1 MAKDSFR
8 SQMETDLLAFGK
20 TVFQQQGNCNLM
32 MELVNKLNMTMKE
45 NVLGKKII
53 KIIGILE
60 KQLK

>member
-1 MAKDSFR
+1 
-8 SQMETDLLAFGK
+8 
-20 TVFQQQGNCNLM
+20 M

-60 KQLK
+60 KQLKWYEKLP